1 MKLQVWCTSSIITML
16 QIFCMAYLLNGCDE
30 DRDFMTAAV
39 PPRLQ
44 LVFAPGT
51 QEPLDITRVCVIFDD
66 GQRNVPQQEFS
77 VKAGTTEI
85 DLDLVVPTDAHR
97 IRIEAFKPGVPEPA
111 FTGESSVSLEEIS
124 AIVTIRLAPTTALI
138 KFRPSKSEIRAG
150 EIFDLEIELRQ
161 VANLF
166 AITFELAVDETS
178 LEVVEVTAGNF
189 WEGEILILADHQ
201 FARRQPGRLNIGITR
216 TGTPQELSGSG
227 VIGIVHFQ
235 AKQAGETRLQLL
247 NNSKLSIQQLDG
259 SPVEGFGDLI
269 RFLRRA
275 DTSLLILP

>member
-1 MKLQVWCTSSIITML
+1 
-16 QIFCMAYLLNGCDE
+16 
-30 DRDFMTAAV
+30 MTAAV

-51 QEPLDITRVCVIFDD
+51 QEPLNITRVRVIFDD
-66 GQRNVPQQEFS
+66 SQRNVPPQEFS
-77 VKAGTTEI
+77 VEAGTTEI
-85 DLDLVVPTDAHR
+85 DLDLVVPTDAQR
-97 IRIEAFKPGVPEPA
+97 IRIEAFEPGVPEPA
-111 FTGESSVSLEEIS
+111 FTGESSVSLDETS
-124 AIVTIRLAPTTALI
+124 AIVTIRLDPTTTLI
-138 KFRPSKSEIRAG
+138 KFSPSKSEMRVG

-161 VANLF
+161 VVNLF

-201 FARRQPGRLNIGITR
+201 FAGRQPGRLNIGITR
-216 TGTPQELSGSG
+216 TGTPQELSSSG
-227 VIGIVHFQ
+227 VIAIVRFQ

-269 RFLRRA
+269 RFLSRA